1 MELLISMIPSPEDP
15 PWMSD
20 AYQADL
26 RNLGLMLSAD
36 GLDINDVASH
46 SGCPPAMSG
55 EWRVTLG
62 ATLGPKLGAP
72 VGSWLQARRGRIV
85 HVTIGMVEVDV
96 RTVDELVSVIK
107 IANCYQKIA
116 EDES

>member
-1 MELLISMIPSPEDP
+1 
-15 PWMSD
+15 MSES
-20 AYQADL
+20 YQADL
-26 RNLGLMLSAD
+26 RNLGSTLKSE
-36 GLDINDVASH
+36 GLEIRDVASRV
-46 SGCPPAMSG
+46 GCPPAISG
-55 EWRVTLG
+55 EWRVALG
-62 ATLGPKLGAP
+62 ATLGSTLGAP
-72 VGSWLQARRGRIV
+72 VGSWLQARHGRIV